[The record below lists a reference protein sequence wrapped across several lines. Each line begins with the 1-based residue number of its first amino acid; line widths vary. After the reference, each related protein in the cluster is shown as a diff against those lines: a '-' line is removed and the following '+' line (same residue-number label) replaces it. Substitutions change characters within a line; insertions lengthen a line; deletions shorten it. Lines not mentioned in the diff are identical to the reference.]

1 LYSGIK
7 PCPPHLAAYALEEFR
22 ITTMSGVALFV
33 IVFLIIGLAAQI
45 VFLGSLPGK
54 IASKRNHPYAD
65 GVNAASW
72 IGLATGVFWP
82 VAFIWAFCPPA
93 SRGGSAA
100 AGSSDD
106 QTVASDVEKLQ
117 QQVTSL
123 EAALAELQSAGKA
136 GA

>member
-1 LYSGIK
+1 
-7 PCPPHLAAYALEEFR
+7 
-22 ITTMSGVALFV
+22 MSGVALFV
-33 IVFLIIGLAAQI
+33 IVFLIIGLAAVI

-82 VAFIWAFCPPA
+82 VAFIWAFCPCPV

-106 QTVASDVEKLQ
+106 QTVASDVAKLQ
-117 QQVTSL
+117 QQVASL
-123 EAALAELQSAGKA
+123 EASLTQLQSAGKA